1 MSAMSNL
8 INRALQHPHLAS
20 WTDDYPAGYFT
31 VIEHP
36 KPTTENGSISVS
48 IKMETNSALLHRL
61 ISEQKAAF
69 AAVVDCSSTFS
80 AHVET
85 AADPNLVILLP
96 AASYKADFSITP
108 HILAVEPLRLPTCDE
123 HAGEY
128 QFTRPDGFDLPPG
141 SILATSHLIK
151 YSQGDTDATSVID
164 LVAVEG
170 IPEGKF
176 HISLDDN
183 RIKINV
189 SPEHLNQIRLSRNAK
204 RDHPRNLSLFPTYY
218 QAALRE
224 AIGHL
229 PEYPDRQWSSTIAKA
244 LERNGIELD
253 CQDPHAKALD
263 YAQTLLN
270 NPNHELLTAFE
281 HLDQDEP

>member
-1 MSAMSNL
+1 MSNL

-20 WTDDYPAGYFT
+20 WTDDYPKGYFT
-31 VIEHP
+31 VTEHP
-36 KPTTENGSISVS
+36 KPTTENGSIYVS
-48 IKMETNSALLHRL
+48 IKMETNSVLLHRL
-61 ISEQKAAF
+61 IGEKKAAY

-80 AHVET
+80 THVET
-85 AADPNLVILLP
+85 ATNPNLRILLP

-108 HILAVEPLRLPTCDE
+108 HILTVAPLHLTTCDE
-123 HAGEY
+123 HADEY
-128 QFTRPDGFDLPPG
+128 RITRPDGFNLPPG

-151 YSQGDTDATSVID
+151 YSQGETDATSVID

-176 HISLDDN
+176 HITLDDN

-204 RDHPRNLSLFPTYY
+204 RDHPRNVSLFPTYY

-229 PEYPDRQWSSTIAKA
+229 PEYPDRQWSATIAKA

-253 CQDPHAKALD
+253 YHDPHARALEH
-263 YAQTLLN
+263 AQTLLN
-270 NPNHELLTAFE
+270 NPSGDLLSAFDD
-281 HLDQDEP
+281 LDIDGT